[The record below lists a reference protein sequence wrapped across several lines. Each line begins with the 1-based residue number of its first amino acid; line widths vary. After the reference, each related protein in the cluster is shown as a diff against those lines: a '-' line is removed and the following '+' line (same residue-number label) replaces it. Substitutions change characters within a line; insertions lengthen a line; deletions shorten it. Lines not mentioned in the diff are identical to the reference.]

1 MFWPIESSLVADA
14 HPVPGSESLHVI
26 SFDPAGIVVV
36 ALLVLLH
43 VRATRTLARR
53 GHRVPRG
60 QIAAW
65 YAGVAL
71 IAIGLFG
78 PIDQLGDD
86 LLVAHMAQHLLI
98 ADLAAPLLLV
108 GARSPVLFFMPPR
121 RVLVALARQPRLRA
135 LSRFL
140 RKPLVALPIYIAVLY
155 TWHLSFA
162 FEAALNSDVVHALQH
177 ESFVAIGLL
186 VWWPVLEP
194 NKSRL
199 PGELWKAGYVLGT
212 RVMTMFVGMAFLILR
227 TPAYDPY
234 DGAHGLSALSD
245 QQLAG
250 GLMMVV
256 DLLIMLSAL
265 AFFFWRAGVDHD
277 RAEARRQAA
286 AI

>member
-1 MFWPIESSLVADA
+1 
-14 HPVPGSESLHVI
+14 VI
-26 SFDPAGIVVV
+26 SLDPAGLVVIAV
-36 ALLVLLH
+36 LVWLH
-43 VRATRTLARR
+43 ARATRALTRR
-53 GHRVPRG
+53 GYRVARG
-60 QIAAW
+60 QLAAW

-71 IAIGLFG
+71 VAVGLFG
-78 PIDQLGDD
+78 PLDHLGED
-86 LLVAHMAQHLLI
+86 LLVAHMGQHLLV

-108 GARSPVLFFMPPR
+108 GARSPVLFFMAPR
-121 RVLVALARQPRLRA
+121 SLLIALARQPRLRA

-140 RKPLVALPIYIAVLY
+140 RRPLVALPIYVAVLY
-155 TWHLSFA
+155 AWHLAFA
-162 FEAALNSDVVHALQH
+162 FEAALDSEVVHGLQH
-177 ESFVAIGLL
+177 QSFVAIGLL

-194 NKSRL
+194 NRSRL
-199 PGELWKAGYVLGT
+199 RGELWKAGYVLGT

-227 TPAYDPY
+227 TPAYDHY

-277 RAEARRQAA
+277 RAAAQEAARVG
-286 AI
+286 